1 VKKKKRDLF
10 ATTDTAFPAFESR
23 AEIAPEDQ
31 DSAES
36 RKEFAPVAKGG
47 KSLKKPLPWTGIT
60 GPGRRYPPKT
70 EGERSA

>member
-1 VKKKKRDLF
+1 VKEKKRNLF
-10 ATTDTAFPAFESR
+10 ATIDTALSAVKSR

-36 RKEFAPVAKGG
+36 RMEFASAARGG
-47 KSLKKPLPWTGIT
+47 KSLKKPLSWTEIT